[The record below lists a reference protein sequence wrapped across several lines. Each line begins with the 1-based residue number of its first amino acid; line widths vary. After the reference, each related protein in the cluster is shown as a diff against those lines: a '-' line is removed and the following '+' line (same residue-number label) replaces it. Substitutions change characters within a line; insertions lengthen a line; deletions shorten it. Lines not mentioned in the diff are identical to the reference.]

1 MLRQLPKLSARKSV
15 SLPHSNAYSL
25 PHRIILSNRNATR
38 RNVEVL
44 NGHQEVGWGGGGGC
58 LAKID
63 RGPGARSLK
72 MTIFQTEWP
81 KL

>member
-44 NGHQEVGWGGGGGC
+44 NGHQEVGWGGGGVVS
-58 LAKID
+58 
-63 RGPGARSLK
+63 R
-72 MTIFQTEWP
+72 
-81 KL
+81 KLTVVPEHDH